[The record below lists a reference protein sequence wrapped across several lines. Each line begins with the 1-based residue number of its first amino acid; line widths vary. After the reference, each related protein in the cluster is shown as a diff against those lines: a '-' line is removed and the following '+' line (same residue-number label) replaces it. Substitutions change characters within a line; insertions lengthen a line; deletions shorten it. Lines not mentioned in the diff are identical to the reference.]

1 MTGRLRHGG
10 SAKWNAPRVTE
21 NPGFDE
27 TAATAKWLELAPL
40 LDRMMQRVGTDGE
53 FGLAPGSSLA
63 GDDQASA
70 PYQLSHA
77 VRACLMAATD
87 HLHAAKVVVVDQG
100 TVHVAAPSSLAR
112 GALET
117 LSAAYWMLHPVSRDE
132 RVTRALRWQAQNMRD
147 ADKAVRA
154 RNLAGHLSLDDKL
167 ASLDE
172 VAAKRALDRKAI
184 RTGYNSSEAVK
195 YADVN
200 EQDLPLHVLLPWQI
214 CSGFAHGR
222 PWAYLGVSIREE
234 TKTSESDVLGV
245 RLTSSRARALYP
257 NLAAVQLLERL
268 LRLYARR
275 AGTPLT

>member
-117 LSAAYWMLHPVSRDE
+117 LFAAYWMLHPVSRDE

-147 ADKAVRA
+147 AGKAVRA

-167 ASLDE
+167 ASLD
-172 VAAKRALDRKAI
+172 RS
-184 RTGYNSSEAVK
+184 SSEARSRPEGDPDGLQQLGGREVRRRK
-195 YADVN
+195 RAGPAAPCPASLAD
-200 EQDLPLHVLLPWQI
+200 
-214 CSGFAHGR
+214 
-222 PWAYLGVSIREE
+222 
-234 TKTSESDVLGV
+234 
-245 RLTSSRARALYP
+245 
-257 NLAAVQLLERL
+257 L
-268 LRLYARR
+268 LRLRARPPVGIPRRVHPGGDEDERVRCPRR
-275 AGTPLT
+275 APHELESESPLPEPRRRAAS